1 MAGVAGSYPG
11 IIIAMCVYGRGGRV
25 ISRHHYCNVRIW
37 QGWQGHI
44 EASLLQ
50 CAYMVGVAGSYPG
63 IIIAMCVYGRGGWV
77 ISRHYYC
84 NVRIW
89 QGWQGH
95 IRTSLLQCAYMAG
108 VAGSYPDIIIAMCV
122 YGRGGRVIS
131 RHHYCNVRIW
141 QGWQGHIQT
150 SSLQCAYMAG
160 VAGSYPDIIIA
171 MCVYGR
177 GGRVISRHHYCNVRI
192 WQGWQGHIQ
201 TSLLQC
207 AYMAGVAG
215 SYPDIMIAMCVYGRG
230 GRVISRHHDCN
241 VRIW

>member
-1 MAGVAGSYPG
+1 MFSNGLINNIPASVRIMAWCRPGDNLVHWHIYTPFGLNDFIKESVENRLKFRIIVDNSCSDQCVA
-11 IIIAMCVYGRGGRV
+11 ICVYGWGGRV

-44 EASLLQ
+44 RTSLLQ
-50 CAYMVGVAGSYPG
+50 CAYMAGVAGSYPD
-63 IIIAMCVYGRGGWV
+63 IIIAICVYGRGGRV
-77 ISRHYYC
+77 ISRHHYC

-141 QGWQGHIQT
+141 
-150 SSLQCAYMAG
+150 
-160 VAGSYPDIIIA
+160 
-171 MCVYGR
+171 
-177 GGRVISRHHYCNVRI
+177 
-192 WQGWQGHIQ
+192 
-201 TSLLQC
+201 
-207 AYMAGVAG
+207 
-215 SYPDIMIAMCVYGRG
+215 
-230 GRVISRHHDCN
+230 
-241 VRIW
+241 